1 MHWLAGNSL
10 FTFFHQGGF
19 MVFHDTSQVLHAAL
33 SGALATQSRRMP
45 GYPYASALPF
55 ALDEQHRPVILVSR
69 LAEHTVNLIAD
80 SRASLLVCESDADDP
95 SANARLTLVG
105 DATEFEPS
113 PELVARYL
121 RYHPDAGQYLA
132 LGDFAFF
139 RFTPK
144 RARFVAGFGRMGWV
158 DESQWADAAVLPL
171 ADEVALIT
179 ELAGLQPPGVRLL
192 GIDRY
197 GVDVEHGKTRERRGF
212 ADAPVEAGALRGLV
226 MRLFS
231 GG

>member
-1 MHWLAGNSL
+1 MA
-10 FTFFHQGGF
+10 
-19 MVFHDTSQVLHAAL
+19 FHDISQVLHAAP

-55 ALDEQHRPVILVSR
+55 ALDEQHRPVFLISR
-69 LAEHTVNLIAD
+69 LAEHTANLIAD
-80 SRASLLVCESDADDP
+80 SRASLLVCESDGDDVL
-95 SANARLTLVG
+95 ATARLTLVG
-105 DATEFEPS
+105 DAAQFEPS
-113 PELVARYL
+113 GELVARYL

-158 DESQWADAAVLPL
+158 DEGEWADAAILPL
-171 ADEVALIT
+171 ADEAALIT
-179 ELAGLQPPGVRLL
+179 ELAGVQASGVRLL
-192 GIDRY
+192 GIDPY
-197 GVDVEHGKTRERRGF
+197 GFDVMRDRVRERRRF

-226 MRLFS
+226 TRLFS